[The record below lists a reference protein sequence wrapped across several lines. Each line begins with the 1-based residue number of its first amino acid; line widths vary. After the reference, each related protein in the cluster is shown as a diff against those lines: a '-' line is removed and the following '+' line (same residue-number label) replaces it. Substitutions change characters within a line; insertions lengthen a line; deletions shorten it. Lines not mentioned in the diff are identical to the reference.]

1 MTIRLHRC
9 RADMA
14 IMLVVQTENPAKNL
28 SEFIA
33 ATKREPGKMFFASPG
48 AGSSLHRALD
58 LFKRTAGVSNQ
69 HVAYKTGGAMLTSV
83 LSGQATGLFSNP
95 PQVMA
100 QIKAGKL
107 RALSIAGNTRLPQL
121 PDVPTS

>member
-48 AGSSLHRALD
+48 AGSSLHLALD